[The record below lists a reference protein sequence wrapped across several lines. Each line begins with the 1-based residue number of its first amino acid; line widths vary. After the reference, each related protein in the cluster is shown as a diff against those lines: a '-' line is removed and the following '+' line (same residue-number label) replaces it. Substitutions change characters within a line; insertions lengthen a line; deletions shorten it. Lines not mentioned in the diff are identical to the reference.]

1 MTRRRVC
8 FVTQKGIRY
17 VSPEYN
23 GDKEEFEL
31 FGMKDTCEKNWSEI
45 MNVFNA
51 VKTFPDF
58 VKALVTVAS
67 YYKSQFGSET
77 EMRTTTPYKLRSN
90 QKMFN
95 DVDKI
100 IYIYEKDESGNVIAD
115 IPVERKAELYNNLLS
130 HLNEQSVSDYDLYLV
145 LNNLGFSRNEMRIE
159 GVNFVSGVSVTF
171 DENISDKFLAKAETC
186 FGVIYVE
193 IQAGE
198 DEKLRIYDSL
208 GRYMGYFENETFAE
222 IADKN
227 KFTIANAVFEFCY
240 ELINARSI
248 GDLLIQLGEDGLAS
262 SSKSKIAEK
271 LGLPVD
277 CTEEELL
284 KNEFVN
290 KIGETY
296 VVFDD

>member
-1 MTRRRVC
+1 MISTERKLKLYDGLLDHLV
-8 FVTQKGIRY
+8 
-17 VSPEYN
+17 
-23 GDKEEFEL
+23 
-31 FGMKDTCEKNWSEI
+31 
-45 MNVFNA
+45 NA
-51 VKTFPDF
+51 V
-58 VKALVTVAS
+58 
-67 YYKSQFGSET
+67 
-77 EMRTTTPYKLRSN
+77 
-90 QKMFN
+90 
-95 DVDKI
+95 
-100 IYIYEKDESGNVIAD
+100 SGA
-115 IPVERKAELYNNLLS
+115 
-130 HLNEQSVSDYDLYLV
+130 DLYLV
-145 LNNLGFSRNEMRIE
+145 LKNIGFTDEEIKEEVEDDVPYPN
-159 GVNFVSGVSVTF
+159 VVTYF
-171 DENISDKFLAKAETC
+171 SDPKISEKPLAKAETC

-198 DEKLRIYDSL
+198 DDKLRIYDSL

-240 ELINARSI
+240 ELIDARSI

-262 SSKSKIAEK
+262 SSKSEVAKK
-271 LGLPVD
+271 LDLPVD